1 MRWNISVKFCTSYE
15 LTFVFF
21 NFKCTM
27 DAHCSGTDANVCVD
41 GACVCGKSTSSGTG
55 SKCTAASGKPK
66 CTKTD
71 RITDAESTDD
81 DAVCSV
87 RAYFL
92 FIPFGLLILY
102 SVFK

>member
-1 MRWNISVKFCTSYE
+1 MEHCYSVKFSTTYE

-41 GACVCGKSTSSGTG
+41 GTCVCGKSTSSGTG
-55 SKCTAASGKPK
+55 SKCTAGSGKPK

-71 RITDAESTDD
+71 HTTDAESTDD
-81 DAVCSV
+81 DALCSV
-87 RAYFL
+87 SAYFYIHT
-92 FIPFGLLILY
+92 FWAI
-102 SVFK
+102 

>member
-1 MRWNISVKFCTSYE
+1 M
-15 LTFVFF
+15 FF
-21 NFKCTM
+21 NFECTS

-41 GACVCGKSTSSGTG
+41 GTCVCGKSTSSGTG

-87 RAYFL
+87 SAYFCIHT
-92 FIPFGLLILY
+92 FWAIDLIWHLIWL
-102 SVFK
+102 